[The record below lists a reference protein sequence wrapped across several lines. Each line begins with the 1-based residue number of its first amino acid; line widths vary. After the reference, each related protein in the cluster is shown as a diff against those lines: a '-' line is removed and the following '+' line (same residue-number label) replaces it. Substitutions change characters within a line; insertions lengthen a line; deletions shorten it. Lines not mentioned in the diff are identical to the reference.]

1 MAPGHART
9 ENTQQRRSV
18 PAASAAAAAA
28 RCQLSLG
35 LRRSQSSTAAC
46 VSVRRIALDF
56 RFREATMAT
65 DCIPAS
71 SADARPVTVGGGG
84 GDVRYLTLLGC
95 GNASGL
101 TTTTTTS
108 MTSTDERSSLAH
120 LLLTSLVN
128 RSVD

>member
-1 MAPGHART
+1 
-9 ENTQQRRSV
+9 
-18 PAASAAAAAA
+18 
-28 RCQLSLG
+28 
-35 LRRSQSSTAAC
+35 
-46 VSVRRIALDF
+46 VRRIALDF

-71 SADARPVTVGGGG
+71 SADARPVTVGVGDGG
-84 GDVRYLTLLGC
+84 VRYLTLLSC

-101 TTTTTTS
+101 TTTTTS
-108 MTSTDERSSLAH
+108 MTSADERSSLAH

>member
-1 MAPGHART
+1 
-9 ENTQQRRSV
+9 
-18 PAASAAAAAA
+18 
-28 RCQLSLG
+28 
-35 LRRSQSSTAAC
+35 
-46 VSVRRIALDF
+46 
-56 RFREATMAT
+56 MAT

-84 GDVRYLTLLGC
+84 VRYLTLLGC

-101 TTTTTTS
+101 TTTTTS

>member
-1 MAPGHART
+1 
-9 ENTQQRRSV
+9 
-18 PAASAAAAAA
+18 
-28 RCQLSLG
+28 
-35 LRRSQSSTAAC
+35 
-46 VSVRRIALDF
+46 
-56 RFREATMAT
+56 MAT

-84 GDVRYLTLLGC
+84 GGDVRYLTLLGC

-101 TTTTTTS
+101 TTTTS

>member
-1 MAPGHART
+1 
-9 ENTQQRRSV
+9 
-18 PAASAAAAAA
+18 
-28 RCQLSLG
+28 
-35 LRRSQSSTAAC
+35 
-46 VSVRRIALDF
+46 
-56 RFREATMAT
+56 MAT

-71 SADARPVTVGGGG
+71 SADARPVTVGG

>member
-1 MAPGHART
+1 
-9 ENTQQRRSV
+9 
-18 PAASAAAAAA
+18 
-28 RCQLSLG
+28 
-35 LRRSQSSTAAC
+35 
-46 VSVRRIALDF
+46 VRRIALDF

-71 SADARPVTVGGGG
+71 SADARPVTVGGG
-84 GDVRYLTLLGC
+84 DVRYLTLLSC

-101 TTTTTTS
+101 TTTTTTTTTTSMTTTTTS

>member
-1 MAPGHART
+1 
-9 ENTQQRRSV
+9 
-18 PAASAAAAAA
+18 
-28 RCQLSLG
+28 
-35 LRRSQSSTAAC
+35 
-46 VSVRRIALDF
+46 VRRIALDF
-56 RFREATMAT
+56 RFRVATMAT
-65 DCIPAS
+65 DCISAS
-71 SADARPVTVGGGG
+71 SAAADRYWSRVGGGG